1 MFYIIVLD
9 IVVIEMIGFRMKKI
23 SIKLIGLCCLSF
35 SLLMNANESFD
46 AVFQRESLPL
56 SVQRNMI
63 AERDSFVRG
72 VARNSNDQRS
82 EQVNR
87 VSSSGKR
94 VCENEALNSIIIKTD
109 TDACNY
115 GCFCPEF
122 SEGHLFDSINYMF
135 VTLPINATTLKTELE
150 KISRYADSSRDIA
163 VRFWDYGKDRMPE
176 RYEASFLFLKSI
188 LNRNDFN
195 ANFIKTYL
203 ESNLESKNYAGLNQF
218 DAILQLEQNQ
228 FIQNNLN
235 QDNALWSVLKQM
247 YHALASTSSVVL
259 SPSFSRNYA
268 IFLLAIIYPIVLAL
282 ISLVLN
288 QLSWSSRLL
297 SALLLPALMML
308 IDQIG
313 RVSPPHWYQFDILNM
328 LSKGWALTKYGM
340 GTAAMAFLTW
350 VFYGAINQYRLD
362 VARNLLRE
370 RTFSSETTNVPQ
382 LGDFVMDYVG
392 GDLN

>member
-1 MFYIIVLD
+1 
-9 IVVIEMIGFRMKKI
+9 
-23 SIKLIGLCCLSF
+23 
-35 SLLMNANESFD
+35 
-46 AVFQRESLPL
+46 
-56 SVQRNMI
+56 
-63 AERDSFVRG
+63 
-72 VARNSNDQRS
+72 
-82 EQVNR
+82 